1 MQTPLLNTSP
11 PRALA
16 GESVADP
23 LRYFKNVTVNTINL
37 LEAMHQ
43 TGVNKVC

>member
-1 MQTPLLNTSP
+1 MHTPFLSAFP